1 MKKTMR
7 FLAMITILTGFCT
20 FSTKAQLFDK
30 ISKEA
35 TKILS
40 GGSTGLTQD
49 DAAKG
54 IKEALIKGV
63 TKGTDVVSKLDGY
76 YKNPEIKIPFP
87 PEAKKAESTLRSIGL
102 GKQADDAILS
112 MNRAAEDAA
121 VGAKDIFIDAVK
133 QMSIQDA
140 LAIIKGD
147 TSAATNF
154 LKRTTTA
161 KLTEKFTPVIKAS
174 LEKVDATKYWS
185 TAMNAYNKVPFV
197 QKINPDL
204 TAFVTQKA
212 MEGLFTMIAKEEG
225 LIRRDPLARTSEI
238 LKKVF
243 GGK

>member
-1 MKKTMR
+1 MKKSMR
-7 FLAMITILTGFCT
+7 FLAILALFSSLCTI
-20 FSTKAQLFDK
+20 STKAQLFDK
-30 ISKEA
+30 IGKEA
-35 TKILS
+35 TKMLS
-40 GGSTGLTQD
+40 NGGTGLTQD
-49 DAAKG
+49 EAAKG

-121 VGAKDIFIDAVK
+121 IGAKDIFIDAVK

-140 LAIIKGD
+140 VAIIKGD

-174 LEKVDATKYWS
+174 LEKVDATKYWA

-243 GGK
+243 GK

>member
-1 MKKTMR
+1 MR
-7 FLAMITILTGFCT
+7 FLAILALFSSLCTI
-20 FSTKAQLFDK
+20 STKAQLFDK
-30 ISKEA
+30 IGKEA
-35 TKILS
+35 TKMLSS
-40 GGSTGLTQD
+40 GGTGLTQD
-49 DAAKG
+49 EAAKG

-121 VGAKDIFIDAVK
+121 IGAKDIFIDAVK

-140 LAIIKGD
+140 VAIIKGD

-174 LEKVDATKYWS
+174 LDKVDATKYWA

-243 GGK
+243 GK

>member
-1 MKKTMR
+1 MIKTLKL
-7 FLAMITILTGFCT
+7 FTVQLLIFCIA
-20 FSTKAQLFDK
+20 SLSAEAQLFERLG
-30 ISKEA
+30 IEA
-35 TKILS
+35 TKMLTDGSGLS
-40 GGSTGLTQD
+40 QD

-54 IKEALIKGV
+54 IKEALINGV
-63 TKGTDVVSKLDGY
+63 TKGSDLVSKLDGY

-87 PEAKKAESTLRSIGL
+87 SEAKKVESTLRSIGM

-154 LKRTTTA
+154 LKRTTSA
-161 KLTEKFTPVIKAS
+161 KLTEKFTPVIKSS
-174 LEKVDATKYWS
+174 LEKVNATKYWE
-185 TAMNAYNKVPFV
+185 TAINGYNKIPFV
-197 QKINPDL
+197 SKMNPDL
-204 TAFVTQKA
+204 TAYVTEKA
-212 MEGLFTMIAKEEG
+212 MDGLFSMIAKEEG
-225 LIRRDPLARTSEI
+225 SIRRDPLARTSEI

-243 GGK
+243 GRK

>member
-1 MKKTMR
+1 MKRIMKFVVIVT
-7 FLAMITILTGFCT
+7 FLTGI
-20 FSTKAQLFDK
+20 STITATAQLFDK
-30 ISKEA
+30 IGREA
-35 TKILS
+35 AKMLS
-40 GGSTGLTQD
+40 GGSGLSQE

-54 IKEALIKGV
+54 IKEALINGV
-63 TKGTDVVSKLDGY
+63 TKGTDLASKLDGY

-87 PEAKKAESTLRSIGL
+87 PEAKKAESMLRSIGM

-121 VGAKDIFIDAVK
+121 VGAKDIFVDAVK

-140 LAIIKGD
+140 LSIIKGD

-154 LKRTTTA
+154 LKRTTST
-161 KLTEKFTPVIKAS
+161 KLTEKFTPVIKKS
-174 LEKVDATKYWS
+174 LDKVDATKYWT
-185 TAMNAYNKVPFV
+185 TAMNGYNRIPMVE
-197 QKINPDL
+197 KINPDL

-212 MEGLFTMIAKEEG
+212 MDGLFSMIAKEEG

-243 GGK
+243 GKK